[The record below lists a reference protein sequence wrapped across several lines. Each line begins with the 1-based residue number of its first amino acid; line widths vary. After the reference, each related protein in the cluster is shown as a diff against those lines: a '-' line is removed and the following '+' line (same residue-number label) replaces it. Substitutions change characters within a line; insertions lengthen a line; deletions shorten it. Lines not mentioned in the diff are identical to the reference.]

1 MFSKSIQIILTS
13 TSISPLLLL
22 LYLKAFSQHSNINN
36 KILYLILAITLFI
49 LLLIII
55 KLAKTKLE
63 KIPIKITQITNTNKE
78 KLLVSIPY
86 VTLLLNNNI
95 LLTSSILLLFIIITF
110 ITNTYH
116 FNPLLTLLGY
126 HQYKITLN
134 NNTTFIL
141 LTKKTLNNITH
152 QLLHIRHQFKVG
164 FFSELK
170 QDIPSAVKSYKN
182 AYSYLTENARIHDTN
197 ILEMKIIA
205 GFLTYKVKEKQFS

>member
-78 KLLVSIPY
+78 KLLASIPY

-116 FNPLLTLLGY
+116 FNPLLTLLKY

-141 LTKKTLNNITH
+141 LTKKTLNNITQIKYIT
-152 QLLHIRHQFKVG
+152 QL
-164 FFSELK
+164 
-170 QDIPSAVKSYKN
+170 
-182 AYSYLTENARIHDTN
+182 TN
-197 ILEMKIIA
+197 YIIID
-205 GFLTYKVKEKQFS
+205 VDQ